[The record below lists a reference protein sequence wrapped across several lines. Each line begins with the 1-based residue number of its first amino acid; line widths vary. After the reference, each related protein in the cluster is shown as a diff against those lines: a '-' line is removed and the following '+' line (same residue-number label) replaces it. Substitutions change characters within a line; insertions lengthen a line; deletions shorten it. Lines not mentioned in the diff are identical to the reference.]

1 MVKMSQV
8 IIGVT
13 FPSQLKQGELIA
25 GTITCKNVLA
35 DNEFIAVTVT
45 PSWQPAYWAQTL
57 LQMSAGQTVTFNY
70 PSDFLDSQQRTPTLT
85 MPDSDAVLTIEAALA
100 PGTLNEIIETQT
112 VTIKVET
119 SPSTKIAGLPL
130 WMWIVGGITIAATA
144 SIVAVTKFKKKSRR

>member
-1 MVKMSQV
+1 VVEMSQV

-45 PSWQPAYWAQTL
+45 PDWQPAYWAQTL

-70 PSDFLDSQQRTPTLT
+70 PSDFMDSQERTPTLT

-100 PGTLNEIIETQT
+100 VGTLNQIIETQT

-119 SPSTKIAGLPL
+119 LPSRKIAGLPL

-144 SIVAVTKFKKKSRR
+144 ATILTITKFKKKK